1 MTNQEVIT
9 KIMEDVYNT
18 VDSSD
23 KKIDIVQVHMGS
35 NVKDAV
41 FTHLGHPKAT
51 KLNYDLAYRK
61 NIVVTF
67 YYNESIDKDKYQLFI
82 ILNNVKK
89 QIINSYNCS

>member
-9 KIMEDVYNT
+9 KIMEDIYNT

-51 KLNYDLAYRK
+51 KLNYDLVYRQ
-61 NIVVTF
+61 NIVVTLF
-67 YYNESIDKDKYQLFI
+67 YNESLAKDKYQLLI

-89 QIINSYNCS
+89 

>member
-18 VDSSD
+18 VDFSD

-51 KLNYDLAYRK
+51 KLNYDLAY
-61 NIVVTF
+61 
-67 YYNESIDKDKYQLFI
+67 SQLFI

-89 QIINSYNCS
+89 

>member
-9 KIMEDVYNT
+9 KI
-18 VDSSD
+18 
-23 KKIDIVQVHMGS
+23 IDIVQVHMGS

>member
-1 MTNQEVIT
+1 MYTNQEVIT

-23 KKIDIVQVHMGS
+23 KRIDTVQVHMGT
-35 NVKDAV
+35 NVREAV

-67 YYNESIDKDKYQLFI
+67 YYNDSIDKDKYQLFT

-89 QIINSYNCS
+89 

>member
-9 KIMEDVYNT
+9 KIMEDIYST

-35 NVKDAV
+35 NIKDAV

-51 KLNYDLAYRK
+51 KLNYDL
-61 NIVVTF
+61 VTF
-67 YYNESIDKDKYQLFI
+67 YLNESIDKDKYQLFI

-89 QIINSYNCS
+89 

>member
-9 KIMEDVYNT
+9 KIMEDIYNT

-23 KKIDIVQVHMGS
+23 KKID

-51 KLNYDLAYRK
+51 L
-61 NIVVTF
+61 
-67 YYNESIDKDKYQLFI
+67 
-82 ILNNVKK
+82 
-89 QIINSYNCS
+89 